1 MKCIV
6 KALLSANT
14 LCLFNLFSFLILNT
28 GNHCL
33 YTFSCCSLFPRNT
46 SFSLKHVK
54 THILTCVCIYV
65 YTTVLT
71 LSYCRY
77 LKLWRSHYK
86 PFQKRAIC
94 CRGISLTGVLW
105 AASLPTLLLFIQDI
119 FLCTHLNSQV
129 FQLSKRYW
137 SGTVLFQAYISFLTH
152 HLQFMLCNSPGVH
165 ELDAFCMKLRWMI
178 HYRSMVNVLHWHCKC
193 LNQWPGCDNAKS
205 SRTHSEF
212 MGRKK
217 IKI

>member
-1 MKCIV
+1 MSV
-6 KALLSANT
+6 QPL
-14 LCLFNLFSFLILNT
+14 LILDSE
-28 GNHCL
+28 
-33 YTFSCCSLFPRNT
+33 YRESLSIHLFMLFIV
-46 SFSLKHVK
+46 SQKHILFIKAHVK

-65 YTTVLT
+65 YTTILT

-105 AASLPTLLLFIQDI
+105 AAFLPTLMLFVQDI
-119 FLCTHLNSQV
+119 FLCTHLHSQV
-129 FQLSKRYW
+129 LQLSKRYW
-137 SGTVLFQAYISFLTH
+137 SGTVLFQAYVSFLTH
-152 HLQFMLCNSPGVH
+152 HLQFMFCNSPGVH

-178 HYRSMVNVLHWHCKC
+178 HYRSMVNVLHWHYKC

-217 IKI
+217 NNK